1 MTARPLVRSISIADI
16 VAGECMQAIGEA
28 ALA

>member
-1 MTARPLVRSISIADI
+1 MTAHPPVRSISIADI
-16 VAGECMQAIGEA
+16 VVGERLQTIGEV

>member
-1 MTARPLVRSISIADI
+1 MTARPPVRSISIADI
-16 VAGECMQAIGEA
+16 VVGERLQAIGEV

>member
-1 MTARPLVRSISIADI
+1 MTARPPRSISIADI
-16 VAGECMQAIGEA
+16 VVGERLQAIGEV

>member
-1 MTARPLVRSISIADI
+1 MTASPPVRSISIADI
-16 VAGECMQAIGEA
+16 VVGERLQAIGEA